1 MEAKGTQD
9 AVTVAVIGE
18 VRDAEVARAHGLLTG
33 NYIAL
38 CEVEYR
44 GRRAVLLATVKPDA
58 EYPVQPVAMLLRP
71 EDFADLD
78 APDAPAKPDLPTG
91 VYL

>member
-9 AVTVAVIGE
+9 AVTIAVIGE
-18 VRDAEVARAHGLLTG
+18 VRDAEVTRAHALLTG
-33 NYIAL
+33 NYLAL
-38 CEVEYR
+38 CEVAYR

-71 EDFADLD
+71 EDYAELD
-78 APDAPAKPDLPTG
+78 TVDAEPAKDLPTG